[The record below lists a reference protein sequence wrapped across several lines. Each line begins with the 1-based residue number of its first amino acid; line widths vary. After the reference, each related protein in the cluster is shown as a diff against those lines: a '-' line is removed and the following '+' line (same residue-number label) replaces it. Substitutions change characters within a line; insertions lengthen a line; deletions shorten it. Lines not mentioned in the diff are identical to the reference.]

1 MPSLVTD
8 WMKNRLEWSYISATK
23 VARTTLTP
31 GQMFQLPRAD
41 YIFDYPE
48 GVVLQFSAG
57 FDDPSCGLRLEL
69 NPNFDTGT
77 DFTVAAMAISLS
89 RPEPLIYAAV
99 PPVTPPGWYT
109 IRVCSQWPFIG
120 WMRLYVFNSDT
131 VSHTMLGHAYHLA
144 VLKEKRKDESIVPLK
159 EMAELQEMLA
169 LYPNLREP
177 LRWRMQETA
186 EEFIR
191 KMKLKIKLEVS

>member
-8 WMKNRLEWSYISATK
+8 WIKNRLDWSYISASK

-48 GVVLQFSAG
+48 GVLLEFSAA
-57 FDDPSCGLRLEL
+57 FDDPSCGIRMEQ
-69 NPNFDTGT
+69 NPNLDTGT
-77 DFTVAAMAISLS
+77 DFTVTNIGSALS
-89 RPEPLIYAAV
+89 RPEQIIYAAI
-99 PPVTPPGWYT
+99 PPVTPPGWYMV
-109 IRVCSQWPFIG
+109 RVCSQWPFMK

-131 VSHTMLGHAYHLA
+131 VPHIMLFHTYHLA

-159 EMAELQEMLA
+159 QIAEIQEMLS
-169 LYPNLREP
+169 LYPEMRDP
-177 LRWRMQETA
+177 LKRKLIEEA
-186 EEFIR
+186 EDFIA
-191 KMKLKIKLEVS
+191 KMKLKMKLEVA